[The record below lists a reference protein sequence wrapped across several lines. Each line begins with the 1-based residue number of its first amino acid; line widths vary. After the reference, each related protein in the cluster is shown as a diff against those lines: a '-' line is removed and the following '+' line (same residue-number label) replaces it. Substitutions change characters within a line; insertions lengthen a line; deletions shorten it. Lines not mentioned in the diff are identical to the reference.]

1 MRGRL
6 SSLTFALAVA
16 AVLGALALGGA
27 APASAQP
34 VEPQQNSLQD
44 AVDGFVAYLKSETY
58 DAAAAAGKVVRDNKD
73 AIDAAKAAIG
83 SQLADLRAALSDQK
97 ASAETVARDAAK
109 RFEAW
114 SKSAGPAWTDAER
127 VAQNMLDRLAAWMRS
142 QSPPEE
148 SSETPV

>member
-1 MRGRL
+1 MGW
-6 SSLTFALAVA
+6 
-16 AVLGALALGGA
+16 A
-27 APASAQP
+27 APVSAQP
-34 VEPQQNSLQD
+34 FEPQQNSLED

-73 AIDAAKAAIG
+73 TIDVAKAAIG

-97 ASAETVARDAAK
+97 ASVATLARGAAK

-127 VAQNMLDRLAAWMRS
+127 VAQNMLDRFVAWMRS